1 MSPRVETLC
10 QQLTKR
16 GAGNLGS
23 QYGMLLMSRVIIII
37 DRCSQDFSLSLVL
50 VKRASEIGDNFASD
64 VYRISILSLSN
75 KEESVSTFAK
85 VLPRQRGFRNVARI
99 GKTHDREILIYQRLL
114 PLYLKMIEGKKEIVL
129 KVPKLYYS
137 RFDGAA
143 NLPDIGDRS
152 PFEFI
157 FEFLPEDGS
166 ERVLVIED
174 LKVNS
179 FIMQP
184 KTEGHTLELVSKTL
198 KALAHWHAVG
208 CAFIRENGC
217 PPLNMEFFR
226 EKTVYDSMGDKDK
239 FFEVLREV
247 LERSGENKLADI
259 FKNKYLRSGN
269 VLETPVFGTNGV
281 LETIVHGDFW
291 NNNILY
297 RISEPGK
304 VEDLMMIDFQISR
317 IGHPCEDLGF
327 YLFGNTTAEFRDMHL
342 TDLLQDYYK
351 EVCKVLVILGHN
363 VEEDNGYSFDNFL
376 DEWKQRLLRMFM
388 QGTIVIASITSK
400 KDEIQSS
407 MDKGED
413 MIERIAT
420 MLATMPEGPERD
432 EMTKK
437 IQEHAKE
444 ENFMANPNL
453 LLSNKLFLKRFIELA
468 NEVLT

>member
-1 MSPRVETLC
+1 
-10 QQLTKR
+10 
-16 GAGNLGS
+16 
-23 QYGMLLMSRVIIII
+23 
-37 DRCSQDFSLSLVL
+37 
-50 VKRASEIGDNFASD
+50 
-64 VYRISILSLSN
+64 
-75 KEESVSTFAK
+75 

-239 FFEVLREV
+239 AIFSYFRPGHLLPFFEVLREV

-376 DEWKQRLLRMFM
+376 DEWKQRLLRLDIMKR
-388 QGTIVIASITSK
+388 GDLRLSLTSI
-400 KDEIQSS
+400 ELNI
-407 MDKGED
+407 
-413 MIERIAT
+413 
-420 MLATMPEGPERD
+420 
-432 EMTKK
+432 
-437 IQEHAKE
+437 
-444 ENFMANPNL
+444 
-453 LLSNKLFLKRFIELA
+453 NKLAEKNQPQESR
-468 NEVLT
+468 